1 LIETQTNRKAVL
13 IPCYNEALTIA
24 KVIGDFRRELPD
36 AVIYV
41 FDNNS
46 TDATAEI
53 ARQNGAVVVNE
64 PRQGKGNVV
73 RSMFRKV
80 DADLYVMIDGDDTY
94 PADFVHSL
102 LEPVRS
108 GTADMSVGDRHSN
121 GTYREENKRPFHDF
135 GNQLVKRCINTLF
148 NADLHDIMSGYRVFS
163 RRFVKNMAVNSSGFE
178 IETEMTLHCL
188 DKKFD
193 LAEIPIDYRDRPE
206 GSFSKLNT
214 FSDGIKI
221 LKTIFWIF
229 KDYKPLAFFSAVSFL
244 FFILGLLAGIPVVA
258 EFVRTGYVAKVPSAI
273 LAIGLMVIS
282 VLSLFSGF
290 LLDTVVKLQRER
302 YELGL
307 IRYMSEEQRR
317 SD

>member
-1 LIETQTNRKAVL
+1 LSETRTNKIAVL

-36 AVIYV
+36 AAIYV

-53 ARQNGAVVVNE
+53 ARQSGAVVINE

-73 RSMFRKV
+73 RSMFRKIE
-80 DADLYVMIDGDDTY
+80 ADLYVMIDGDDTY
-94 PADFVHSL
+94 PAGFVHRL

-108 GTADMSVGDRHSN
+108 GEADMCVGDRHSN
-121 GTYREENKRPFHDF
+121 GTYRQENKRPFHDF

-148 NADLHDIMSGYRVFS
+148 NAKLHDIMSGYRVFS

-188 DKKFD
+188 DKRFD
-193 LAEIPIDYRDRPE
+193 LVEIPIDYRDRPE

-229 KDYKPLAFFSAVSFL
+229 KDYKPLAFFSAVSLL
-244 FFILGLLAGIPVVA
+244 FFILGLLAGIPVVV
-258 EFVRTGYVAKVPSAI
+258 EFIKTAYVAKVPSAI

-307 IRYMSEEQRR
+307 MRYMSEEQRR
-317 SD
+317 SE